1 MTLDRRAFLKRGAVL
16 VGAGLVVPTFLAET
30 ARVLG
35 QSPVQGTMAATA
47 APLPAPTAAAVAAA
61 PGGAGAVAPAVA
73 AAPRKQADPSR
84 RILVVLQLAGGND
97 GINTVIPYGDQLYY
111 QARPTLA
118 VPR

>member
-1 MTLDRRAFLKRGAVL
+1 MIVDRRAFLKRGALL

-35 QSPVQGTMAATA
+35 PGSAQAMKPAAALPGEVGAAVEGAPVAAT
-47 APLPAPTAAAVAAA
+47 L
-61 PGGAGAVAPAVA
+61 
-73 AAPRKQADPSR
+73 RKPVDLSR

-97 GINTVIPYGDQLYY
+97 GLNTLIPYGDPLYY

-118 VPR
+118 VPAERVLPLDDK